1 MKKTGKERRL
11 FWLFGILLVL
21 QVIAALCFCMK
32 KTGFHYDEYYSYY
45 SSNVTMGLV
54 PTDREWKPGSEIYN
68 EFAVLPG
75 EQFDFGTVVRMQTY
89 DVHPPFYYLLLHGV
103 CSLTPGIFSKWSGLA
118 LNLFF
123 FIGSWML
130 LALLAWRMAGAGR
143 EEGEQEEAA
152 DRRFRQLAVLGI
164 ILLFGFNPAVY
175 SGIMLVRMYM
185 LLGFWVLAAT
195 WLHVR
200 SLQERKRGWRFFV
213 PLAVVV
219 YLGFLTHYYFA
230 VYLFFLAAAM
240 EFYLLFEKAEHKTW
254 GQKWKDCILYAAV
267 VIGSLVAAVLSY
279 PACLGHIF
287 RGYRGTEAMG
297 AFFDPG
303 NTWGRLNFF
312 VGLLNEYAFG
322 GLLFVLILVLAVL
335 AITAWALQRLKRS
348 ALQSESGIR
357 GQKPS
362 EISKPSADAAKEQA
376 IGFWE
381 RYRILWIPAAAS
393 LGYFAVVTKTALL
406 TAEEANR
413 YQIPIYGMLL
423 LLAVILFLM
432 LVRKAGGK
440 KCFAR
445 KGICGAVLAFLIFLT
460 CGQIYGLLDGKV
472 LFLYE
477 EDAENIAF
485 ARQNADEPIIYFY
498 NPALMWM
505 IWDDSLELMQYD
517 QIYFV
522 NLADTPALEA
532 EWLAQEDRVLV
543 YAARTDTSAA
553 ALETAAAGMGRPV
566 EMKKIRELLY
576 CDLYEIKTIG
586 K

>member
-213 PLAVVV
+213 PLAAVV

-240 EFYLLFEKAEHKTW
+240 EFYLLFETAEHRTW

-348 ALQSESGIR
+348 ALKSESGIR

-460 CGQIYGLLDGKV
+460 CGQIHGLLDGKV

-522 NLADTPALEA
+522 NLADTSALEA

>member
-213 PLAVVV
+213 PLAAVA
-219 YLGFLTHYYFA
+219 YLGFLTHYFA

-240 EFYLLFEKAEHKTW
+240 EFYLLFETAEHRTW

-381 RYRILWIPAAAS
+381 RYRILGIPAAAS

-460 CGQIYGLLDGKV
+460 CGQIHGLLDGKV

-522 NLADTPALEA
+522 NLADTSALEA

-576 CDLYEIKTIG
+576 CDLYEIKRKG
-586 K
+586 

>member
-213 PLAVVV
+213 PLAAVV

-254 GQKWKDCILYAAV
+254 GQKWKDCILYAVV

-357 GQKPS
+357 EQKPS

-376 IGFWE
+376 VGFWE

-460 CGQIYGLLDGKV
+460 CGQIYGLLDGEV

-477 EDAENIAF
+477 EDAGNIAF

-517 QIYFV
+517 RIYFV
-522 NLADTPALEA
+522 NLADTSALEA
-532 EWLAQEDRVLV
+532 EWLAQEDRVFV

-576 CDLYEIKTIG
+576 CDLYEIKRKG
-586 K
+586 

>member
-185 LLGFWVLAAT
+185 LLVFFVLAAT
-195 WLHVR
+195 WLHVK
-200 SLQERKRGWRFFV
+200 SLQERRRGWQFFV
-213 PLAVVV
+213 PLAAVV

-240 EFYLLFEKAEHKTW
+240 EFYLLFETAEHRTW
-254 GQKWKDCILYAAV
+254 GQKWKDCIVYAAV

-335 AITAWALQRLKRS
+335 AITTWALQRLKRS

-517 QIYFV
+517 RIYFV
-522 NLADTPALEA
+522 NLADTSALEA

>member
-213 PLAVVV
+213 PLAAVV

-254 GQKWKDCILYAAV
+254 GQKWKDCILYAVV

-522 NLADTPALEA
+522 NLADTSALEA

-576 CDLYEIKTIG
+576 CDLYEIKRKG
-586 K
+586 

>member
-213 PLAVVV
+213 PLAAVV

-254 GQKWKDCILYAAV
+254 GQKWKDCILYAVV

-460 CGQIYGLLDGKV
+460 CGQIYGLLDGEV

-477 EDAENIAF
+477 EDAENIVF

-522 NLADTPALEA
+522 NLADTSALEA

-576 CDLYEIKTIG
+576 CDLYEIKRKG
-586 K
+586 

>member
-103 CSLTPGIFSKWSGLA
+103 CSLTPGIFSKWSGLG

-152 DRRFRQLAVLGI
+152 DRRFRQLAVMGI

-175 SGIMLVRMYM
+175 SGIILVRMYM

-195 WLHVR
+195 WLHVG

-335 AITAWALQRLKRS
+335 AITTWALQRLKRS

-517 QIYFV
+517 RIYFV
-522 NLADTPALEA
+522 NLADTSALEA

>member
-213 PLAVVV
+213 PLAAVV

-460 CGQIYGLLDGKV
+460 CGQIHGLLDGKV

-522 NLADTPALEA
+522 NLADTSALEA

-576 CDLYEIKTIG
+576 CDLYEIKRKG
-586 K
+586 

>member
-213 PLAVVV
+213 PLAAVV

-240 EFYLLFEKAEHKTW
+240 EFYLLFETAEQRTW

-376 IGFWE
+376 VGFWE

-522 NLADTPALEA
+522 NLADTSALEA

>member
-103 CSLTPGIFSKWSGLA
+103 CSLTPGIFSKWSGLG

-213 PLAVVV
+213 PLAAVV

-517 QIYFV
+517 RIYFV
-522 NLADTPALEA
+522 NLADTSPLEV

-576 CDLYEIKTIG
+576 CDLYEIKRKG
-586 K
+586 

>member
-213 PLAVVV
+213 PLAAVV

-254 GQKWKDCILYAAV
+254 GQKWKDCILYAVV

-357 GQKPS
+357 EQKPS

-376 IGFWE
+376 VGFWE

-460 CGQIYGLLDGKV
+460 CGQIYGLLDGEV

-517 QIYFV
+517 RIYFV
-522 NLADTPALEA
+522 NLADTSALEA
-532 EWLAQEDRVLV
+532 EWLAQEDRVFV

-576 CDLYEIKTIG
+576 CDLYEIKRKG
-586 K
+586 